1 MKQKQKQMKHSANQ
15 TPIYHAIERL
25 LDWCMPVVE
34 RLPKSLPYQRVG
46 TRVIDKTL
54 DALDLASLSYD
65 CINDEARANY
75 LGYLITDVRT
85 VRASLDVLVR
95 NKCISQKQ
103 QVAYIDLTSGIL
115 AQAAAWQCKGL
126 RTAND

>member
-1 MKQKQKQMKHSANQ
+1 MKHSAQQ
-15 TPIYHAIERL
+15 TPIFHAIERL

-46 TRVIDKTL
+46 ARIIDKTL
-54 DALDLASLSYD
+54 ESLDLASLAYD
-65 CINDEARANY
+65 SINVEARVNY
-75 LGYLITDVRT
+75 LGYLITDIRT

-95 NKCISQKQ
+95 LRCVSQKQ

-115 AQAAAWQCKGL
+115 SQAAAWQCKGL